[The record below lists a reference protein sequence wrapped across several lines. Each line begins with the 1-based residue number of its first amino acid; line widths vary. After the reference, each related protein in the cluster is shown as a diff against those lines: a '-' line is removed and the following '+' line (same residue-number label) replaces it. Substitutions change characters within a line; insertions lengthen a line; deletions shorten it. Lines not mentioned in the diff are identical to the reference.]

1 MKVRKAQA
9 VWQGT
14 LREGQGTVSFGEG
27 AFEGPYSWAGRF
39 EEGPGTNP
47 EELLGAAEAACFT
60 MSLSSGLTRAGH
72 PPERIETTA
81 NVHFEKLEGGWTV
94 TRIVLETEARVP
106 GVEPQ
111 AFQELAENAKTTCPI
126 SRALGPVE
134 LVLEARL
141 TSG

>member
-9 VWQGT
+9 AWEGT

-47 EELLGAAEAACFT
+47 EELLGAAQAACFT
-60 MSLSSGLTRAGH
+60 MALSSELTRAGH
-72 PPERIETTA
+72 TPERIETTA

-94 TRIVLETEARVP
+94 TRIELETEARVP
-106 GVEPQ
+106 GVVEQ
-111 AFQELAENAKTTCPI
+111 AFQELAEKAKTTCPI

-134 LVLEARL
+134 LVLKASL
-141 TSG
+141 TVG